1 MIFEKKKLGREFR
14 KTKQRKKSQTNKKS
28 KKNTKTK
35 KVMYLNQKIPKRD
48 FVN

>member
-1 MIFEKKKLGREFR
+1 MIFEKKNQEGNLE
-14 KTKQRKKSQTNKKS
+14 KQNKEKNPKQIKKS